1 LNLEERENQMFFKM
15 TRPYRSFSVLSGA
28 AFAASCATTELSVPS
43 SHPGNPQAAVAQVTL
58 ASPLQ
63 GTPGSAESSSAP
75 QEAAPQEHSHEH
87 ATMYTCPMHPEIIR
101 DKPGNCP
108 ICGMKLV
115 PKKESK

>member
-1 LNLEERENQMFFKM
+1 MILRM
-15 TRPYRSFSVLSGA
+15 TMICRNILLLSVLA
-28 AFAASCATTELSVPS
+28 LAASCASTELSVPS
-43 SHPGNPQAAVAQVTL
+43 THPGSPGAPAGEIAF

-63 GTPGSAESSSAP
+63 GTLGAAESSSAP
-75 QEAAPQEHSHEH
+75 EQAAPQEHSHDH
-87 ATMYTCPMHPEIIR
+87 AATFTCPMHPEVIR

>member
-1 LNLEERENQMFFKM
+1 MFFNM
-15 TRPYRSFSVLSGA
+15 TLIARTISLLSVLG
-28 AFAASCATTELSVPS
+28 FAASCASTDLSVPRT
-43 SHPGNPQAAVAQVTL
+43 HPGNPSASIGQVAF

-63 GTPGSAESSSAP
+63 GTLGAESSSAP
-75 QEAAPQEHSHEH
+75 QQAAPQEHSHEH
-87 ATMYTCPMHPEIIR
+87 ATTYTCPMHPEIIR

>member
-1 LNLEERENQMFFKM
+1 MFFKM
-15 TRPYRSFSVLSGA
+15 KLISRIVSLLSVVG
-28 AFAASCATTELSVPS
+28 FAASCTSTELSLPS
-43 SHPGNPQAAVAQVTL
+43 THPGNPGAPTGQVAF

-63 GTPGSAESSSAP
+63 ATRGVTESSSTP
-75 QEAAPQEHSHEH
+75 EQAAPQEHSHEH
-87 ATMYTCPMHPEIIR
+87 ATTYTCPMHPEIIR

>member
-1 LNLEERENQMFFKM
+1 LNLTKENLMFCKM
-15 TRPYRSFSVLSGA
+15 TQFYRYFSVLSGA
-28 AFAASCATTELSVPS
+28 AFAVSCATTELSVPNT
-43 SHPGNPQAAVAQVTL
+43 HPGNPQAAVGQVAL

-63 GTPGSAESSSAP
+63 GTLSSAESSSAP

-87 ATMYTCPMHPEIIR
+87 ATLYTCPMHPEIVR